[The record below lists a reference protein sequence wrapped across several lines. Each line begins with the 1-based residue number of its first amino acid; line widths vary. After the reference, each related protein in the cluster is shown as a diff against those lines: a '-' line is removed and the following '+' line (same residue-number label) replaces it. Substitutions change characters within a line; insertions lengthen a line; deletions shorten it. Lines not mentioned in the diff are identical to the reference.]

1 MIMRLEID
9 TILANI
15 LVSVVTCNRTPASLS
30 QTHSTGWSKK
40 IGTILFYTL
49 TLSNINRFTKLFH

>member
-40 IGTILFYTL
+40 LAQFFSTP
-49 TLSNINRFTKLFH
+49 